1 MLVTD
6 TAADN
11 VDLSVYTK
19 IYYIDGSVT
28 DESDCEGTT
37 AKPCKSLSKI
47 KTLGSSVKYMRII
60 VSGTGETNGWMISPD
75 KTVGTDHTTPVE
87 LKVTTVITSN
97 GEENECYVY

>member
-19 IYYIDGSVT
+19 IYYVGGVT
-28 DESDCEGTT
+28 HDTDCEGTT
-37 AKPCKSLSKI
+37 AKPCKSLSAI
-47 KTLGSSVKYMRII
+47 KNLDSSVKYMRII
-60 VSGTGETNGWMISPD
+60 VSGTGDNGWMISPD
-75 KTVGTDHTTPVE
+75 TTSAVKTSPVD
-87 LKVTTVITSN
+87 LSVTTVITSN

>member
-19 IYYIDGSVT
+19 IYYVGGVT
-28 DESDCEGTT
+28 HDTDCEGTT
-37 AKPCKSLSKI
+37 AKPCKSLSAI
-47 KTLGSSVKYMRII
+47 KNLDSSVKYMRII
-60 VSGTGETNGWMISPD
+60 VSGTGDNGWMISPD